1 MDSHTR
7 KTNLGLTRRKWGGI
21 NRKFSVNIYTLLYI
35 KRANNKDRLYGTG
48 NYIQCLVISC
58 NGKNPKNISIDTS
71 ESQYYTSI

>member
-1 MDSHTR
+1 MDSHMENKPR
-7 KTNLGLTRRKWGGI
+7 ANKEEVGGDK
-21 NRKFSVNIYTLLYI
+21 RKFSIKYI
-35 KRANNKDRLYGTG
+35 HTAVHKRANNKDRLYGTG